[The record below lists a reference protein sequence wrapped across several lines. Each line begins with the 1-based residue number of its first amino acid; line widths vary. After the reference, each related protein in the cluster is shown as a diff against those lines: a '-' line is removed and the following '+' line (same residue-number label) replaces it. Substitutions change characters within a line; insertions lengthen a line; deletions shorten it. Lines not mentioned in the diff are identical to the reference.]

1 MKRHKPHK
9 HGIFYDKEFMT
20 AHPEIVVEKKSD
32 SPDEDKCVNDAKLL
46 IPTLKDFFA
55 KHPLINPKTFLG
67 DVAFDSRQLY
77 GELLTGN
84 TFGKNKHFTRAY
96 IPLNSRSG
104 LKNPDCTING
114 NCIPR
119 CPNDHSLP
127 MRPEGTSTRKNG
139 LKRYFVEP
147 KNGIALTKSELLLK
161 EISIT

>member
-1 MKRHKPHK
+1 M
-9 HGIFYDKEFMT
+9 
-20 AHPEIVVEKKSD
+20 EKKSD

-55 KHPLINPKTFLG
+55 KHPLINPQTFLG

-147 KNGIALTKSELLLK
+147 KNGIALTRSELLLK